1 MQAYVDDS
9 AKHAMENGGTG
20 IYINLKDGSKKK
32 NASEIHRK
40 RPKQLLC
47 RSWNFEVGSENYVR
61 TKKLT
66 HPQAVLFM
74 DTLSA
79 VSALQN
85 LRNID
90 LTELHEIC
98 LSLSQ
103 AFPRDSADCQITGN
117 NKADQATQNEGS
129 LFHNISVT
137 QWD

>member
-1 MQAYVDDS
+1 MLVKS
-9 AKHAMENGGTG
+9 TG
-20 IYINLKDGSKKK
+20 RDPSNFCVEAETLKL
-32 NASEIHRK
+32 A
-40 RPKQLLC
+40 
-47 RSWNFEVGSENYVR
+47 VR
-61 TKKLT
+61 TMLEHKKLT

-85 LRNID
+85 LRNTD

-137 QWD
+137 Q